1 MGLCWLGSALAK
13 ESGETWSRSGLPGV
27 FVGLSPKMDFRSMR
41 EGLVSVCVA
50 MGRCWSGLKIDLG
63 RLVASVDG
71 LTEPANLQGVRY
83 MNVDVR
89 RQSKEACNSLMSLL
103 LKSQCPVHV
112 PNSRLR

>member
-1 MGLCWLGSALAK
+1 MVFFDKVFDCRGL
-13 ESGETWSRSGLPGV
+13 E
-27 FVGLSPKMDFRSMR
+27 
-41 EGLVSVCVA
+41 
-50 MGRCWSGLKIDLG
+50 IDLG